1 MEYSK
6 QKLNRRRIKL
16 DFERS
21 LALSMLIPF
30 LPPKI
35 QKLLTDNVLR
45 DCEIKLTGE
54 DLKEYEEYYQRVE
67 EKFQKTY
74 MEKV

>member
-1 MEYSK
+1 V
-6 QKLNRRRIKL
+6 

-21 LALSMLIPF
+21 IALSMLIPF

-35 QKLLTDNVLR
+35 QKLLTDQILR
-45 DCEIKLTGE
+45 DCVVKLSGE
-54 DLKEYEEYYQRVE
+54 DLKEYEKYYQRVE

-74 MEKV
+74 MDRV

>member
-1 MEYSK
+1 V
-6 QKLNRRRIKL
+6 
-16 DFERS
+16 DFERTI
-21 LALSMLIPF
+21 ALGMLIPF

-35 QKLLTDNVLR
+35 QKVCSDFILR
-45 DCEIKLTGE
+45 DCNIKLTGE
-54 DLKEYEEYYQRVE
+54 DLKEYEEYYKRVE

>member
-1 MEYSK
+1 M
-6 QKLNRRRIKL
+6 
-16 DFERS
+16 DFES
-21 LALSMLIPF
+21 CIALSMLIPF

-35 QKLLTDNVLR
+35 QKILTDNILR
-45 DCEIKLTGE
+45 DCNIKLTGA
-54 DLKEYEEYYQRVE
+54 DLEEYEKYYQRVE

>member
-1 MEYSK
+1 
-6 QKLNRRRIKL
+6 
-16 DFERS
+16 
-21 LALSMLIPF
+21 MLIPF

-45 DCEIKLTGE
+45 DCDIKLSGAE
-54 DLKEYEEYYQRVE
+54 LKEYEEYYQRVE

>member
-1 MEYSK
+1 M
-6 QKLNRRRIKL
+6 

-21 LALSMLIPF
+21 IALSMLIPF

-35 QKLLTDNVLR
+35 QKLLTDQILR
-45 DCEIKLTGE
+45 DCVVKLSGE
-54 DLKEYEEYYQRVE
+54 DLKEYEKYYQRVE

-74 MEKV
+74 MDRV

>member
-1 MEYSK
+1 
-6 QKLNRRRIKL
+6 
-16 DFERS
+16 
-21 LALSMLIPF
+21 MLIPF

-45 DCEIKLTGE
+45 DCNIKLTGAE
-54 DLKEYEEYYQRVE
+54 LKEYEEYYQRVE